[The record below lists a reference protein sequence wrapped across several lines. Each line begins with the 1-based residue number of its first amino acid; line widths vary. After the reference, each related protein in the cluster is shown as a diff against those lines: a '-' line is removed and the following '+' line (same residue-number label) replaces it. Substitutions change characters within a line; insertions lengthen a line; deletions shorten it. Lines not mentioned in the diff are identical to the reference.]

1 MLFSKTL
8 EQTSILLIFILTG
21 YLLSKIGVITQG
33 GKKVLASLLVNLFS
47 PCYYMSS
54 LSSQLSIERIN
65 EYLLYLIA
73 GTVIALS
80 LIFIVLPFAKLLGK
94 DNLERNMLN
103 YALAFG
109 NISYF
114 GFPVVG
120 AVFNETIK
128 ASMIL
133 FCIPQTIAI
142 NTYGYQILTSKIATT
157 PEEVANL
164 LNNNKK
170 KNNLISNLRFLYAP
184 PFIGTVLGV
193 VFGLLP
199 FNMPSYFENLLQMSA
214 DCQSVTAM
222 LVTGSA
228 LSSVRFLDLFTSWK
242 PYVVGAI
249 RLLLIPFIIGLVA
262 YLIGIRGELFTI
274 LIASIALPVGMN
286 VVVYPESAGLDGT
299 LGAKMCFIS
308 YVLVLITLPVVF
320 ELIKIL
326 A

>member
-54 LSSQLSIERIN
+54 LASQLSIERIN

-73 GTVIALS
+73 GTVLALS
-80 LIFIVLPFAKLLGK
+80 LIFIVLPFAKMLGK
-94 DNLERNMLN
+94 DKFERNMLN

-157 PEEVANL
+157 PEEVKNSL
-164 LNNNKK
+164 DNKK
-170 KNNLISNLRFLYAP
+170 VDIKSHLRFLYAP

-193 VFGLLP
+193 IFGLLP

-214 DCQSVTAM
+214 GCQSVTAM

-262 YLIGIRGELFTI
+262 YLIGIRGELFII

>member
-73 GTVIALS
+73 GTIIALS
-80 LIFIVLPFAKLLGK
+80 LIFIVLPFAKMLGK
-94 DNLERNMLN
+94 DKFERNMLN

-157 PEEVANL
+157 PEEVKNSL
-164 LNNNKK
+164 DNKK
-170 KNNLISNLRFLYAP
+170 VDIKSHLRFLYAP

-193 VFGLLP
+193 IFGLLP
-199 FNMPSYFENLLQMSA
+199 FNMPSYFENLLKMSA
-214 DCQSVTAM
+214 GCQSVTAM

-262 YLIGIRGELFTI
+262 YLIGIRGELFII

-299 LGAKMCFIS
+299 LGAKTCFIS